1 VVEGYVKLP
10 LYRVVSSSV
19 CVWVSVRVGG
29 VGVCL
34 GECVCVQVFVCESG
48 MCLGECLSEC
58 VCVQV

>member
-1 VVEGYVKLP
+1 M
-10 LYRVVSSSV
+10 
-19 CVWVSVRVGG
+19 CVGG